1 MKTKHMTTLH
11 LRNSIGRSP
20 LRLGLPR
27 VQPIWIIRGF
37 LLIPLVLAWF
47 ALSPST
53 RAVLPA
59 PDGGYANNNTAE
71 GDDALFSLITGS
83 NNTANGYQ
91 ALYSNTTGYHNTA
104 NGYYALYSNTTGG
117 SNTAEGYQAL
127 QNNTGSDNTGLGV
140 NAGLNLT
147 TGSQNIDIGNSGV
160 AGESNTMRIGRAAN
174 QTRAFIAGIAGVA
187 VTGSAV
193 LVSSG
198 GQLGVAASS
207 ARFKQNIQAMG
218 EASDQLL

>member
-1 MKTKHMTTLH
+1 MQFNNPILNKKMKTKYMTTLH

-27 VQPIWIIRGF
+27 VQPIWIIRCF

-59 PDGGYANNNTAE
+59 PDGGYPSNNTAE

-91 ALYSNTTGYHNTA
+91 ALYSNITGSNNTA
-104 NGYYALYSNTTGG
+104 NGYQALYSNITGTFNTASGVGALLSNTTGYQNTANG
-117 SNTAEGYQAL
+117 VYALHSNTTGY
-127 QNNTGSDNTGLGV
+127 D
-140 NAGLNLT
+140 
-147 TGSQNIDIGNSGV
+147 
-160 AGESNTMRIGRAAN
+160 
-174 QTRAFIAGIAGVA
+174 
-187 VTGSAV
+187 
-193 LVSSG
+193 
-198 GQLGVAASS
+198 
-207 ARFKQNIQAMG
+207 
-218 EASDQLL
+218 

>member
-59 PDGGYANNNTAE
+59 PDGGYSGNNTAE
-71 GDDALFSLITGS
+71 GDDALFSNIAGSNNTANGYQALYSNITGS

-91 ALYSNTTGYHNTA
+91 ALYSNITGTFNTASGVGALLSNTTGYYNTA
-104 NGYYALYSNTTGG
+104 NGVYALHSNTTGYD
-117 SNTAEGYQAL
+117 NTANGFQ
-127 QNNTGSDNTGLGV
+127 
-140 NAGLNLT
+140 
-147 TGSQNIDIGNSGV
+147 
-160 AGESNTMRIGRAAN
+160 
-174 QTRAFIAGIAGVA
+174 
-187 VTGSAV
+187 
-193 LVSSG
+193 
-198 GQLGVAASS
+198 
-207 ARFKQNIQAMG
+207 
-218 EASDQLL
+218 

>member
-71 GDDALFSLITGS
+71 GDDALFSLFAGSNNTAYGYQALYSNINGS
-83 NNTANGYQ
+83 NNTANGYY
-91 ALYSNTTGYHNTA
+91 AHYSN
-104 NGYYALYSNTTGG
+104 SNSS

-160 AGESNTMRIGRAAN
+160 AGESNTMRIGRA
-174 QTRAFIAGIAGVA
+174 
-187 VTGSAV
+187 
-193 LVSSG
+193 
-198 GQLGVAASS
+198 
-207 ARFKQNIQAMG
+207 
-218 EASDQLL
+218 

>member
-59 PDGGYANNNTAE
+59 PDGGYANQNTAE
-71 GDDALFSLITGS
+71 GTDALFSNTSGI
-83 NNTANGYQ
+83 NNTAVGFQ
-91 ALYSNTTGYHNTA
+91 ALYSNTTE
-104 NGYYALYSNTTGG
+104 GG
-117 SNTAEGYQAL
+117 FG
-127 QNNTGSDNTGLGV
+127 
-140 NAGLNLT
+140 
-147 TGSQNIDIGNSGV
+147 
-160 AGESNTMRIGRAAN
+160 
-174 QTRAFIAGIAGVA
+174 
-187 VTGSAV
+187 
-193 LVSSG
+193 
-198 GQLGVAASS
+198 
-207 ARFKQNIQAMG
+207 
-218 EASDQLL
+218 